1 MDPKPA
7 ATDAVTPQRDARSII
22 AAFRRAEE
30 TGEPLDSSLLDLRGT
45 RFLGCDLSGLDLS
58 GCDFTGAELSRC
70 NFRNAICAQ
79 AVFDKA
85 TFFQARLDGA
95 EFLAASFQEANLTEC
110 SAKNTGFGQ
119 CNVSKAKFNM
129 ANLTGTTF
137 VSAKAVQTDFRS
149 CKLANARFLE
159 ADLSHADF
167 SQSEMNEVD
176 LRETNV
182 TGTTFSKTSLRGA
195 RLRGVKNYRTA
206 FWIDSDI
213 RDIDFAGA
221 YLVRRHIVDENFLHE
236 FRHQSKT
243 HEIIYWLWWLT
254 SDCGRSAFRWAAF
267 CAAIVVTY
275 GLIYAALGSQLKYP
289 EGLGQGYAP
298 WYVSI
303 MLACCMAVDV
313 LPKTTLAQIV
323 LNSEVVLGYVGF
335 GGLLTIIATHLG
347 TRGE

>member
-1 MDPKPA
+1 MDHIQA
-7 ATDAVTPQRDARSII
+7 SANSVTPQRDARAII

-30 TGEPLDSSLLDLRGT
+30 TGEPVDSSLLDLRGV

-58 GCDFTGAELSRC
+58 GCDFTGAELSRS
-70 NFRNAICAQ
+70 NLRNAICAQ
-79 AVFDKA
+79 AIFDKA

-95 EFLAASFQEANLTEC
+95 EFLAASFQQANLTEC

-119 CNVSKAKFNM
+119 CNLTEAKFNM

-137 VSAKAVQTDFRS
+137 VSAKAVQADFRS

-159 ADLSHADF
+159 ADLSQADF

-176 LRETNV
+176 LRDANV
-182 TGTTFSKTSLRGA
+182 TGATFSKTSLRGA
-195 RLRGVKNYRTA
+195 RLRGVKNYSTA

-236 FRHQSKT
+236 FRNQSKT
-243 HEIIYWLWWLT
+243 HQAIYWMWWLT

-275 GLIYAALGSQLKYP
+275 GAIYAGLGNQLKYP
-289 EGLGQGYAP
+289 EGLAPGYAP

-313 LPKTTLAQIV
+313 LPKTTFAQII